1 MGTGKCTGAQDHPV
15 LLPLEPPHVVNI
27 FLCVMC
33 MPGVHLRERRE
44 RSEEEG
50 KEEERVGGLELS
62 FHHVGSWGLRS
73 SGLVASLLAETS
85 CQPNYYCLKLC
96 NLNLLIVFL
105 PHENKVQNYFLKSS
119 SFIPFP

>member
-1 MGTGKCTGAQDHPV
+1 MGVLPACVSVPHEHAVPTEATGGYWIPLTGVIGSCAMWAQGSVPGRQDHPV

-62 FHHVGSWGLRS
+62 FHHVGS
-73 SGLVASLLAETS
+73 
-85 CQPNYYCLKLC
+85 
-96 NLNLLIVFL
+96 
-105 PHENKVQNYFLKSS
+105 
-119 SFIPFP
+119 